1 MLANPYQKY
10 QQNQIDTASPG
21 KLLIMLY
28 DGALKFIKAARDG
41 IADEDI
47 EKANNNIIKVQ
58 DIVTELMTFLDM
70 DKGGDISAN
79 LYNLYEYMSSRL
91 VEANIKKDEEI
102 LTEVEGLLKDMKG
115 TWQEAILKA

>member
-28 DGALKFIKAARDG
+28 DGALKFIKAAREG

-70 DKGGDISAN
+70 EKGGDISAN